1 MDLLE
6 ESINKNKKGKT
17 QTQKIILISL
27 IVSII
32 LCLITALI
40 IAYVSLQD
48 TEVTYSVAV
57 NGEKIDFNQLVMR
70 DSSGKNYIAIKDLSS
85 ILGYNY
91 YNGEY
96 KVAEEG
102 KNKGY
107 VDTNKTIVQFV
118 SDSKEIFKTTE
129 DSKSDYEYYTLENTI
144 LEYEGKIYVAIDDL
158 PVALNLI
165 LGYIE
170 DKNQTTIESP
180 EHWVEQRADAFKEN
194 NITISETPENLR
206 ALAYGYLVINKDNKL
221 GVIDLSGN
229 EIIGNKY
236 NSLVFCE
243 YKENFIVSDT
253 QNKYGVISK
262 SGISEINLQ
271 YDSFEII
278 NFEPLL
284 YKVERLEKYGVI
296 NQKGDVINEIKY
308 DSIAYPENASE
319 EINYTLIIPYI
330 NENIPQSIVVCSDK
344 KYGIVEIETGRE
356 VLPCILE
363 GIYSKLDNEDIY
375 YAKMPESKEYLLETF
390 VETYNQLTTAV
401 D

>member
-1 MDLLE
+1 M
-6 ESINKNKKGKT
+6 
-17 QTQKIILISL
+17 
-27 IVSII
+27 
-32 LCLITALI
+32 
-40 IAYVSLQD
+40 
-48 TEVTYSVAV
+48 
-57 NGEKIDFNQLVMR
+57 
-70 DSSGKNYIAIKDLSS
+70 
-85 ILGYNY
+85 
-91 YNGEY
+91 
-96 KVAEEG
+96 
-102 KNKGY
+102 
-107 VDTNKTIVQFV
+107 
-118 SDSKEIFKTTE
+118 
-129 DSKSDYEYYTLENTI
+129 
-144 LEYEGKIYVAIDDL
+144 
-158 PVALNLI
+158 NLI

>member
-180 EHWVEQRADAFKEN
+180 EHWVEQRADAFKKN
-194 NITISETPENLR
+194 NITISEIPENLR

-229 EIIGNKY
+229 EVIGNKY

-243 YKENFIVSDT
+243 YKENFIVSDM

>member
-180 EHWVEQRADAFKEN
+180 EHWVEQRADAFKKN
-194 NITISETPENLR
+194 NITISEIPENLR

-229 EIIGNKY
+229 EVIGNKY

-243 YKENFIVSDT
+243 YKENFIVSDS

-278 NFEPLL
+278 NYEPLL

>member
-144 LEYEGKIYVAIDDL
+144 LEYEGKI
-158 PVALNLI
+158 
-165 LGYIE
+165 
-170 DKNQTTIESP
+170 
-180 EHWVEQRADAFKEN
+180 
-194 NITISETPENLR
+194 
-206 ALAYGYLVINKDNKL
+206 
-221 GVIDLSGN
+221 
-229 EIIGNKY
+229 
-236 NSLVFCE
+236 
-243 YKENFIVSDT
+243 
-253 QNKYGVISK
+253 
-262 SGISEINLQ
+262 
-271 YDSFEII
+271 
-278 NFEPLL
+278 
-284 YKVERLEKYGVI
+284 
-296 NQKGDVINEIKY
+296 
-308 DSIAYPENASE
+308 
-319 EINYTLIIPYI
+319 
-330 NENIPQSIVVCSDK
+330 
-344 KYGIVEIETGRE
+344 
-356 VLPCILE
+356 
-363 GIYSKLDNEDIY
+363 
-375 YAKMPESKEYLLETF
+375 
-390 VETYNQLTTAV
+390 
-401 D
+401 

>member
-129 DSKSDYEYYTLENTI
+129 NSKSDYEYYTLENTI

-180 EHWVEQRADAFKEN
+180 EHWVEQRTDAFKEN
-194 NITISETPENLR
+194 NITISEIPENLR

-229 EIIGNKY
+229 EVIGNKY

-243 YKENFIVSDT
+243 YKENFIVSDM

>member
-129 DSKSDYEYYTLENTI
+129 NSKSDYEYYTLENTI

-180 EHWVEQRADAFKEN
+180 EHWVEQRTDAFKEN

-229 EIIGNKY
+229 EVIGNKY

-243 YKENFIVSDT
+243 YKENFIVSDM

-308 DSIAYPENASE
+308 DSIAYPKNASE